1 MMSKQNLS
9 LLIRR
14 FTLILP
20 NFFPCRDSC
29 HNLQVLAVLPNVGVD
44 VVAPAVAEV
53 VSDEVAEVEEEVSAD
68 VEVVAADSEDEEAL
82 ADVEVALED
91 EVVVSVDEVVV
102 AEAVVSVDEDEED
115 LVLVENIFF
124 YKFCNFLYDFS
135 IQTERKPTETNLS

>member
-1 MMSKQNLS
+1 MSKQNLS

-29 HNLQVLAVLPNVGVD
+29 HNLQALAVLPNVGVD
-44 VVAPAVAEV
+44 VVAP
-53 VSDEVAEVEEEVSAD
+53 EVAEVEEEVSAD

-82 ADVEVALED
+82 ADVEVALEDEEEVVVSVD

-135 IQTERKPTETNLS
+135 IQT